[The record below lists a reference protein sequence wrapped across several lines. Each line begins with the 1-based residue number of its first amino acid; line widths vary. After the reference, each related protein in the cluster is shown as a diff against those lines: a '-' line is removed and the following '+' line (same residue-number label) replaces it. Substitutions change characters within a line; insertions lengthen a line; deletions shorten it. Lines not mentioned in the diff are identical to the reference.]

1 MGFGQ
6 EMKDFLSAYQAGEKI
21 AGAPDDRA
29 YKQAMTKYQLSLAQ
43 KQEDENNDEEGDKLD
58 KDAKRAQIRLAN
70 ARANNIGKTPQD
82 PNGAVYGAI
91 QPYKAAPDDSAAF
104 TAPST
109 GVTQVPQGVPGTM
122 PAVGGAY
129 SAGGAVKKFAD
140 GGAVDNDGDENSADD
155 DADGDGAP
163 AAPAVGGTSS
173 TTDISSRR
181 LGTPAGPGYSIAAG
195 LDAVKAGANYGA
207 TVNNIH
213 RPAGLQTSETQA
225 GAHAWAHGTHAAPAL
240 DMEKLGNAVD
250 PEHKMSDS
258 DRNMAAMGAVYQFK
272 MKQGDTDGAARSAY
286 QMLQYYRNAS
296 SRYAALA
303 AVAAQKGDLDT
314 ATHAA
319 MKAYA
324 NIPDGKNFQVVKTP
338 DGKLS
343 YTMTDMSTGKVTQ
356 QGVEPPEK
364 LASAAMGLAG
374 PGFDQQLISAI
385 NQTPYTPPT
394 APAAVAPKPMKVS
407 DKTSLMKQINKS
419 YETQNPDVPDPN
431 DSSKT
436 VPKYSPDDQTMHKGA
451 AMRIAMHPSND
462 GTTPDEAT
470 QVATKI
476 ADPTIADKGGFSP
489 KQVDGGVEV
498 TFGKRKTFV
507 PQDDF
512 DSLLAKRTELMDAK
526 KAKDEKAKADA
537 KDSGSTLKGAIDL
550 GATAW
555 DKLKSWN
562 AKENDRAKA
571 DIAAPKPAVPTDYSQ
586 PQP

>member
-1 MGFGQ
+1 MGFGA
-6 EMKDFLSAYQAGEKI
+6 EMKDFLSAYQAGQKI
-21 AGAPDDRA
+21 KGADSDQEYAATKNKYLQAQTDTITKKNEDD
-29 YKQAMTKYQLSLAQ
+29 
-43 KQEDENNDEEGDKLD
+43 EGDELD
-58 KDAKRAQIRLAN
+58 KEVKRQTIRNGAATNQLRQAQIAN
-70 ARANNIGKTPQD
+70 YNAATAQSKVD
-82 PNGAVYGAI
+82 PNAALYAGI
-91 QPYKAAPDDSAAF
+91 QPAPQQ
-104 TAPST
+104 TTQAPAVP
-109 GVTQVPQGVPGTM
+109 VTQVPAGVPGG
-122 PAVGGAY
+122 AAY
-129 SAGGAVKKFAD
+129 SAGGAVKKYAG
-140 GGAVDNDGDENSADD
+140 GGAVDNDGDESSADD
-155 DADGDGAP
+155 DADADGDGVP
-163 AAPAVGGTSS
+163 ATPAVGGTST
-173 TTDISSRR
+173 TTDISSRSR
-181 LGTPAGPGYSIAAG
+181 TPGYSLAAG
-195 LDAVKAGANYGA
+195 LDAVKAGANFGA
-207 TVNNIH
+207 THNGIH
-213 RPAGLQTSETQA
+213 RPAGINTLQTQA
-225 GAHAWAHGTHAAPAL
+225 GAKAWATGAHAAPAL

-250 PEHKMSDS
+250 PNHTMSDS

-343 YTMTDMSTGKVTQ
+343 YTMTDMSTGKVTM

-364 LASAAMGLAG
+364 LAEAAMGLAG

-385 NQTPYTPPT
+385 NQTPYTPP
-394 APAAVAPKPMKVS
+394 VATTPKPMKIG
-407 DKTSLMKQINKS
+407 DKSKVLDQIDEAYK
-419 YETQNPDVPDPN
+419 TQNPDVPSAADP
-431 DSSKT
+431 KVT
-436 VPKYSPDDQTMHKGA
+436 APKYGADDQALHKGA
-451 AMRIAMHPSND
+451 AYRMLAHPNND
-462 GTTPDEAT
+462 ITPDEAT

-476 ADPTIADKGGFSP
+476 ADPTIADKDGFSP

-507 PQDDF
+507 PQADF
-512 DSLLAKRTELMDAK
+512 DSLLAKRTELLDASK
-526 KAKDEKAKADA
+526 KAKDKADADA

-555 DKLKSWN
+555 DKLKGWN